1 MKLVKKLTVK
11 NVLGRKP
18 SAALLGDKDEVML
31 MTVYGKAVKVEH
43 GQHDFGDGNVS
54 EYDKFRGDFEA
65 VKTDDGT
72 VVRSAVMILPEVA
85 GDLLANVV
93 NSLEEGSGAVEF
105 AFSISIRKA
114 DTSIGYEYTAEPLTQ
129 TQEKDDLAG
138 IRGQLT
144 AQGVPGLPAPEGDN
158 VTAIDSAKTEEPP
171 PEKAPE
177 KAPKKQAAKGK

>member
-11 NVLGRKP
+11 NVLGRKT
-18 SAALLGDKDEVML
+18 SAALLGDKNEVML
-31 MTVYGKAVKVEH
+31 MTVYGKASSVQH
-43 GQHDFGDGNVS
+43 GEHDFGDGNVS

-93 NSLEEGSGAVEF
+93 NNLEEGAGAVEF

-114 DTSIGYEYTAEPLTQ
+114 DTTIGYEYMAEPLTRAA
-129 TQEKDDLAG
+129 EKDPLAG
-138 IRGQLT
+138 VRALL
-144 AQGVPGLPAPEGDN
+144 ADKGVKGLPAPEN
-158 VTAIDSAKTEEPP
+158 VTPIDTGKDA
-171 PEKAPE
+171 APE
-177 KAPKKQAAKGK
+177 KAPKKEPGKAAAKK